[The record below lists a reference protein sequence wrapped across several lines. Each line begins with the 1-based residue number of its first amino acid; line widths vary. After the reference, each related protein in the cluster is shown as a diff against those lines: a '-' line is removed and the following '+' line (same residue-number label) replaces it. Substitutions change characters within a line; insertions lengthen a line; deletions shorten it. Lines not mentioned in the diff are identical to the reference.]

1 MEQDIIN
8 MFHLIFIFIFFT
20 SIFSYAVYSI
30 KQLVKHLNFQFI
42 KKVYCQALS
51 FWKSMLK
58 RDYVSFEKY
67 GIWRFCV
74 EF

>member
-8 MFHLIFIFIFFT
+8 IFHLFFIVVFFA
-20 SIFSYAVYSI
+20 SIFSYTIYSI
-30 KQLVKHLNFQFI
+30 KRLVRNFNFQSI

-51 FWKSMLK
+51 FWKLMLRK
-58 RDYVSFEKY
+58 DYVSFEKY
-67 GIWRFCV
+67 EVWRFCV